1 MLDLGIWMSIQAAVT
16 RVHHKRQYHPDA
28 LAQSVQDAW
37 NNYLSPDAFKNV
49 HGRLRIVLHCIVEDN
64 GGNNLVEQKR
74 GKLFRDSVIEI
85 PDDDDDEEK
94 TGDDESVD
102 MISISDD

>member
-1 MLDLGIWMSIQAAVT
+1 
-16 RVHHKRQYHPDA
+16 
-28 LAQSVQDAW
+28 LAQSVKDAW
-37 NNYLSPDAFKNV
+37 DNYLSPNAFKNV

-64 GGNNLVEQKR
+64 GGNNIVEQKR

-85 PDDDDDEEK
+85 KDEDDNEDNNK
-94 TGDDESVD
+94 DDESVD